1 MNETAAMH
9 NELAHDAAG
18 PGLIGLAE
26 RGLLPDALL
35 RYGIRRQCEDRLKTE
50 SGGGLDAQAARESND
65 EAKLQCVQLKLLS
78 LERVRVA

>member
-1 MNETAAMH
+1 MNETAAMP

-35 RYGIRRQCEDRLKTE
+35 RYGIRRQCEDLPADT
-50 SGGGLDAQAARESND
+50 G
-65 EAKLQCVQLKLLS
+65 
-78 LERVRVA
+78 